1 MKESLTLLL
10 CNRACENIHL
20 ILLYDFGNK
29 QSERDKDR
37 VRENVCERNRERG
50 KTDAAR
56 SLVTLHHMT
65 IT

>member
-10 CNRACENIHL
+10 CNRACESSHL

-37 VRENVCERNRERG
+37 VRERMCVREIG
-50 KTDAAR
+50 KEGKQMQPAHW
-56 SLVTLHHMT
+56 LHC
-65 IT
+65 II